1 MVERAFV
8 YGDLLFESML
18 MLNGEVLNIE
28 NHYKRLI
35 SSANVLKFELPQSF
49 SLKFFSETLFNEIS
63 NSKLF
68 DKLNCRVR
76 FILYRD
82 SNGFYLPDEHVT
94 KFIVETFELPKDWE
108 LQSKKIKKVGVYT
121 AQTKA
126 IGPLSNLKTG
136 NALVYVMA
144 KIWAKENQYD
154 EALILNQNN
163 HIIETASA
171 NIFWIKNNITYTVPL
186 SEGCIA
192 GVSRQVYINK
202 LILENNPAVEEI
214 CTLQKLQN
222 ADKIFMTNA
231 ASGISELKL

>member
-1 MVERAFV
+1 
-8 YGDLLFESML
+8 
-18 MLNGEVLNIE
+18 
-28 NHYKRLI
+28 
-35 SSANVLKFELPQSF
+35 
-49 SLKFFSETLFNEIS
+49 
-63 NSKLF
+63 
-68 DKLNCRVR
+68 
-76 FILYRD
+76 
-82 SNGFYLPDEHVT
+82 
-94 KFIVETFELPKDWE
+94 
-108 LQSKKIKKVGVYT
+108 
-121 AQTKA
+121 
-126 IGPLSNLKTG
+126 
-136 NALVYVMA
+136 MA